1 MAEEQ
6 QESALTG
13 HEIEKRLRSL
23 DLRSAGLWVTASVLM
38 LLLTAAVYAA
48 AFPDIEKSEYSELTM
63 IALRALV
70 GLVLLFHAFAVYQQ
84 VTLRR
89 FRRELST
96 ELRRLQT
103 IEDRNE
109 LLEKLSTVDKL
120 TDLYNRRFMDEH
132 LPLECARA
140 DRAGYPL
147 TLLLIDLNHFKE
159 TNDTYGHAAG
169 DAMLQAFSIKLRRAI
184 RAIDLPIRL
193 GGDEFL
199 VCLPECT
206 SEQVQ
211 FVVKRIRG
219 GIAMFEDKELPID
232 FAVGW
237 AQRASGE
244 PLGDVLARADQ
255 AMYRDKAECHR
266 QAEVVLR

>member
-1 MAEEQ
+1 
-6 QESALTG
+6 
-13 HEIEKRLRSL
+13 
-23 DLRSAGLWVTASVLM
+23 M
-38 LLLTAAVYAA
+38 LLLTAAVYAV
-48 AFPDIEKSEYSELTM
+48 AFPEIDKSENSELTM

-70 GLVLLFHAFAVYQQ
+70 GLVLLFQAFAAYQQ

-96 ELRRLQT
+96 EMRRLQT

-120 TDLYNRRFMDEH
+120 TDLYNRRFMEEH
-132 LPLECARA
+132 LPLECLRA
-140 DRAGYPL
+140 DRGGYPL
-147 TLLLIDLNHFKE
+147 TLLMIDLNHFKE

-219 GIAMFEDKELPID
+219 GIARFEDKELPID

-237 AQRASGE
+237 AQRERGE
-244 PLGDVLARADQ
+244 PVDDVLARADQ
-255 AMYRDKAECHR
+255 AMYRDKAECHHR
-266 QAEVVLR
+266 ESCLIGV